1 MTNDAITPAERAE
14 ERLLQLAARG
24 AIRGRARAEDDRLWR
39 AAMTR
44 ASPDEFWKW
53 QLEDEWWEQHAKWS
67 EAAYAPKK
75 YADVVSEFGA
85 GVDVNAS
92 AARCFRLWRDPDA
105 LRRFVPGL
113 AAIRP
118 APDGRCFECTQLYQF
133 ADPRTHDLEEL
144 RFMTHIAEETE
155 NRSIHYQAT
164 DGFPNG
170 VVVTFDASEEDAS
183 WTSVNVEYY
192 CHLPMDLA
200 VKEGVMR
207 VSLDVEGLVTECL
220 TRFAKLAAGADGED
234 DGDDDDTVFPARA
247 LPVGA
252 GLRGKDGREVERGAP
267 TVASKRAMREARE
280 AFVKRVGREPFN
292 TELLKGET
300 QTRGA
305 R

>member
-1 MTNDAITPAERAE
+1 MTNDAIAPAERAE
-14 ERLLQLAARG
+14 ERLLALAERG
-24 AIRGRARAEDDRLWR
+24 AIRGSRSEEDRRWR
-39 AAMTR
+39 AAMAK
-44 ASPDEFWKW
+44 ASPDEFWEW
-53 QLEDEWWEQHAKWS
+53 QREDEWWAQHAKWS
-67 EAAYAPKK
+67 EAAYAPARKK
-75 YADVVSEFGA
+75 YADVVSEFVA

-92 AARCFRLWRDPDA
+92 AERCFRLWRDPDA
-105 LRRFVPGL
+105 LRKFVPGL

-118 APDGRCFECTQLYQF
+118 APDGRCFECKQLYQF
-133 ADPRTHDLEEL
+133 ADPRTHELEEL
-144 RFMTHIAEETE
+144 WFMTHIAEETE

-170 VVVTFDASEEDAS
+170 VVVTFDASEENAS

-220 TRFAKLAAGADGED
+220 TRFAKLAAAADGD
-234 DGDDDDTVFPARA
+234 DGDDDDDEIFPARA
-247 LPVGA
+247 LPVGS
-252 GLRGKDGREVERGAP
+252 GLRGKDGREVQRGEP
-267 TVASKRAMREARE
+267 TVVSKRAMREARE
-280 AFVKRVGREPFN
+280 AFVKRLGREPFK

-300 QTRGA
+300 RGA